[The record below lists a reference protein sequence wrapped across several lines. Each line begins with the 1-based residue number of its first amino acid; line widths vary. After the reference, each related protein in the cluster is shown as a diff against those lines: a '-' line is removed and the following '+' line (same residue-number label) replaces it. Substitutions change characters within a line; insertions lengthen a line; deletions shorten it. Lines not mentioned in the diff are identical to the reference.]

1 MGPTSF
7 IIALAFALAASRS
20 SAIADDIGYQIGYQY
35 YDDSAIGKAAV
46 AGAAGGDPQLHAN
59 EGSAA
64 FSHQHLPAA
73 EEGTRNA
80 SSQPGSA
87 SVSNQTGA
95 AGAAAEDTPA
105 NLTAAAGGAN
115 MTAAAE
121 GVNMTTAG
129 GVNLTAT
136 TEGSHASSEPV
147 AAAASPFPA
156 AAASPF
162 PPRCSSHLHPSSHA
176 TWEMPPSYPSNA
188 VARLKPGYR
197 HYYKVDI
204 VDKNGELGMHGVIL
218 YTC

>member
-87 SVSNQTGA
+87 SVSNQTGE

-105 NLTAAAGGAN
+105 NLTAAVGGS
-115 MTAAAE
+115 TTAAE

-129 GVNLTAT
+129 GANLTAAA
-136 TEGSHASSEPV
+136 EVSPASEPV
-147 AAAASPFPA
+147 AATA
-156 AAASPF
+156 AAF
-162 PPRCSSHLHPSSHA
+162 PPRCSSHMHPSSHA
-176 TWEMPPSYPSNA
+176 TWEVPPSYPSNA

-197 HYYKVDI
+197 HYYKVGAWRLD
-204 VDKNGELGMHGVIL
+204 VGRSSALKPQ
-218 YTC
+218 

>member
-64 FSHQHLPAA
+64 VSHQHLPAA

-95 AGAAAEDTPA
+95 AGAAAEDTSA
-105 NLTAAAGGAN
+105 NLKAAAGGS
-115 MTAAAE
+115 TTAAE

-129 GVNLTAT
+129 AANLTAA
-136 TEGSHASSEPV
+136 TEGSPASQPV
-147 AAAASPFPA
+147 AAAV
-156 AAASPF
+156 
-162 PPRCSSHLHPSSHA
+162 PPRCSSHMHPSSHA
-176 TWEMPPSYPSNA
+176 TWEVPPSYPSNA
-188 VARLKPGYR
+188 VARLRPGYR

-204 VDKNGELGMHGVIL
+204 VDKNGEQGMHGVIL
-218 YTC
+218 